1 MQEPRKDM
9 TTEKSE
15 DTADMPANAPE
26 IATPSMAIQTAK
38 TDDWQSSVPTSI
50 KKPLIVG
57 CLIMGTFIA
66 GFTFWANKAPIAGAA
81 IAPGVVVASGQNQGI
96 QHLEGGIINEIAV
109 KNGAEVKENQPLV
122 YLDETQAVS
131 DRNRID
137 KSLVSLEA
145 TLARSTAE
153 LTGAEAI
160 EFPQNI
166 RERASKS
173 GNEDTLKL
181 QEAEFTSRLQQH
193 RSELSVL
200 DEQVQAVNEELAGI
214 QRQIEAEER
223 KLSVIQGELKDKKKL
238 LERGLTP
245 KNQYNALLRS
255 EADSQGAIGALRATI
270 GQRKKAISEVRER
283 QETLRA
289 TRKTQAS
296 AQINET
302 STQIEDLREQL
313 TSRSAIL
320 QRMIIR
326 APVDG
331 VIVKIEK
338 NTIGSIIRPGETV
351 LEILPTSNDLIISAR
366 VSPVDKDIMKI
377 GQNANIRFSALN
389 ARVTPEVPA
398 TLEYISADRLIDE
411 VTQEP
416 YFDARLKLAEN
427 LPEEISKDQI
437 YAGMPV
443 EAFIKT
449 EERTFVEYLIKPI
462 TDSFEK
468 AFREE

>member
-1 MQEPRKDM
+1 M
-9 TTEKSE
+9 TTPKSE
-15 DTADMPANAPE
+15 PTTNTPAVQSIADLSQMGIKTAE
-26 IATPSMAIQTAK
+26 TS
-38 TDDWQSSVPTSI
+38 DWQANVPTSI
-50 KKPLIVG
+50 TKPLIAG
-57 CLIMGTFIA
+57 CLIIGTFIG
-66 GFTFWANKAPIAGAA
+66 GFALWSNKAPIAGAA
-81 IAPGVVVASGQNQGI
+81 IAPGVIIASGQNQGI

-109 KNGAEVKENQPLV
+109 KHGEEVKQDQPLV

-137 KSLVSLEA
+137 KSLVALEA
-145 TLARSTAE
+145 TLARATAE
-153 LTGAEAI
+153 LTGAETI
-160 EFPQNI
+160 DFPDNI
-166 RERASKS
+166 RERATRS

-193 RSELSVL
+193 RSELNVL
-200 DEQVQAVNEELAGI
+200 DEQVQAIEEELAGI
-214 QRQIEAEER
+214 ERQIEAEER
-223 KLSVIQGELKDKKKL
+223 KLVVIQGELKDKKSL

-245 KNQYNALLRS
+245 KNQYNALLRT
-255 EADSQGAIGALRATI
+255 EADTEGAIGALRATI

-283 QETLRA
+283 QETFRA

-296 AQINET
+296 ALINET

-313 TSRSAIL
+313 RSRSAIL

-331 VIVKIEK
+331 VIVSIEK

-351 LEILPTSNDLIISAR
+351 MEILPTSNDLIISAR
-366 VSPVDKDIMKI
+366 VSPTDKDIMQV
-377 GQNANIRFSALN
+377 GQIANIRFSALN

-398 TLEYISADRLIDE
+398 QLEYISADRLIDE

-427 LPEEISKDQI
+427 LPTEINKDQI

-449 EERTFVEYLIKPI
+449 EERTFVEYLVKPI
-462 TDSFEK
+462 TDSFKK

>member
-1 MQEPRKDM
+1 MNSPAKTEENQE
-9 TTEKSE
+9 
-15 DTADMPANAPE
+15 TALPIKPE
-26 IATPSMAIQTAK
+26 HMGIQTA
-38 TDDWQSSVPTSI
+38 TTADWQSKVPTSNA
-50 KKPLIVG
+50 KPLITG
-57 CLIMGTFIA
+57 LLIMSAFIG
-66 GFTFWANKAPIAGAA
+66 GFSYWSNNAPIAGAA

-96 QHLEGGIINEIAV
+96 QHLEGGIINEISV
-109 KNGAEVKENQPLV
+109 KHGEEVKKDQPLV

-137 KSLVSLEA
+137 KSLVALEA
-145 TLARSTAE
+145 TLSRAMAE
-153 LTGAEAI
+153 LTGVEKI
-160 EFPQNI
+160 EFADNI
-166 RERASKS
+166 SERARKS
-173 GNEDTLKL
+173 GSEDTLKL
-181 QEAEFTSRLQQH
+181 QEAEFNSRLEQH
-193 RSELSVL
+193 HSELNVL
-200 DEQVQAVNEELAGI
+200 DEQVQAIEEELAGI
-214 QRQIEAEER
+214 ERQIEAEER
-223 KLSVIQGELKDKKKL
+223 KLVVIQGELKDKKTL

-245 KNQYNALLRS
+245 KNQYNALLRT
-255 EADSQGAIGALRATI
+255 EADSEGAIGALRATI
-270 GQRKKAISEVRER
+270 GQRKKAISEVRVR
-283 QETLRA
+283 QETFRA

-296 AQINET
+296 ALINET

-351 LEILPTSNDLIISAR
+351 MEILPTSNDLIISAR
-366 VSPVDKDIMKI
+366 VSPTDKDIMKI
-377 GQNANIRFSALN
+377 GQSANIRFSALN

-398 TLEYISADRLIDE
+398 ELEYISADRLIDE

-416 YFDARLKLAEN
+416 YFDARLKLAET
-427 LPEEISKDQI
+427 LPDDISADQI

-449 EERTFVEYLIKPI
+449 EERTFVEYLVKPI